1 MGVRYL
7 LPRKYAKQFT
17 GNESLSLP
25 ITAGLVW
32 VELTDVP
39 GTPSVSVTSAPVD
52 PHTGHRVRSPA
63 GCTRFSPFTV
73 LGLSVIDALDEVLGE
88 GREQGA
94 KCQPRINST
103 LGTFGSYRLRG
114 MFKGELKLR
123 FIYLFYQLL
132 RCLY

>member
-17 GNESLSLP
+17 GSESLSLP
-25 ITAGLVW
+25 ITAGLDW

-52 PHTGHRVRSPA
+52 PHTGHRVRFPA

-73 LGLSVIDALDEVLGE
+73 LGLSV
-88 GREQGA
+88 
-94 KCQPRINST
+94 
-103 LGTFGSYRLRG
+103 
-114 MFKGELKLR
+114 M
-123 FIYLFYQLL
+123 
-132 RCLY
+132 